1 MRFLK
6 LVLFVCFLLGLG
18 FVTTAHAKVG
28 ACADD
33 LWELKG
39 SVETEINRY
48 NAFLKTV
55 PKAKDPVHEFNVF
68 LKAHG
73 LPIQMSAEK
82 IKGFPNRLDFKDDEL
97 GGPVA
102 VVFLKTMKVPT
113 SSGLSFDSVYE
124 FENENS
130 IKELHKWNIPFNES
144 VAAIEGN
151 NLIFQTTLI
160 GVCTGPP
167 EKISL
172 SVQPDGTFQVTDFKK
187 TEGLAGI
194 VVEKCKGTKVAFKD
208 SSYATCRKFEDLK
221 TKKKRLLIWQIPLT

>member
-1 MRFLK
+1 MKFLT
-6 LVLFVCFLLGLG
+6 LVLICFLLGPD
-18 FVTTAHAKVG
+18 FAAAAQAKAG
-28 ACADD
+28 GCQND

-39 SVETEINRY
+39 DVETEINRY

-55 PKAKDPVHEFNVF
+55 EKVKDPVPEFNVF

-102 VVFLKTMKVPT
+102 VVFLKTMKVPA

-160 GVCTGPP
+160 GVCGGPP

-208 SSYATCRKFEDLK
+208 SSYATCRRFEDLK
-221 TKKKRLLIWQIPLT
+221 TKKKRILIWQIPLT